1 MHEFLALVRALR
13 EAQENYRVTGLAEHG
28 IAARILEQIVDEY
41 LAKSGY
47 PVQSLPF

>member
-1 MHEFLALVRALR
+1 MVEFLALVRALR
-13 EAQENYRVTGLAEHG
+13 EAQENYRVTGLEEHR

-47 PVQSLPF
+47 PVESSPF

>member
-1 MHEFLALVRALR
+1 MVEFLALVRALR
-13 EAQENYRVTGLAEHG
+13 EAQENYRVTGLEEHR

-47 PVQSLPF
+47 PVESLPF